1 MAIRAGTGDGPSTQ
15 HVDVAAASDVTRR
28 FGEGRLRGGCLTGRL
43 AVRKRR
49 ERMNRLFAAL
59 AGVLAACALVHTTAV
74 ADPTVAS
81 GGGRG
86 TVDGTQAFSQFGFSV
101 TRLADSSVQGSFNC
115 LMAGASQFPGF
126 TLMAVRGEVTSA
138 AITASGASFSGAG
151 MFQTGN
157 QGKAPATFRV
167 EVTAGGPG
175 VGTLQL
181 TLLTPFVFVLP
192 TEEVLNGQISIH

>member
-1 MAIRAGTGDGPSTQ
+1 MKRFFAAVAGVMAACVLIPG
-15 HVDVAAASDVTRR
+15 AAA
-28 FGEGRLRGGCLTGRL
+28 
-43 AVRKRR
+43 
-49 ERMNRLFAAL
+49 
-59 AGVLAACALVHTTAV
+59 
-74 ADPTVAS
+74 ADPMVAS

-86 TVDGTQAFSQFGFSV
+86 TVDGQQAFSQFGFSV
-101 TRLADSSVQGSFNC
+101 TRQADGSVQGSFNC

-126 TLMAVRGEVTSA
+126 TLMAVRGQVTSA
-138 AITASGASFSGAG
+138 AMTASGASFSGVG

-157 QGKAPATFRV
+157 QGKAPATFHV

-175 VGTLQL
+175 VGTLEL

>member
-1 MAIRAGTGDGPSTQ
+1 MKRSFRLL
-15 HVDVAAASDVTRR
+15 ASLV
-28 FGEGRLRGGCLTGRL
+28 
-43 AVRKRR
+43 
-49 ERMNRLFAAL
+49 
-59 AGVLAACALVHTTAV
+59 AACALVPA
-74 ADPTVAS
+74 AAAAGPTIAN

-86 TVDGTQAFSQFGFSV
+86 TIDGGSPFSQFGFSV
-101 TRLADSSVQGSFNC
+101 TRSADGSVQGNFNC

-126 TLMAVRGEVTSA
+126 TLMAVRGQVTSA
-138 AITASGASFSGAG
+138 AISGNTGSFDGVG

-157 QGKAPATFRV
+157 QGKSPATFHV

-192 TEEVLNGQISIH
+192 TEHVLNGHISIH

>member
-1 MAIRAGTGDGPSTQ
+1 MK
-15 HVDVAAASDVTRR
+15 R
-28 FGEGRLRGGCLTGRL
+28 FF
-43 AVRKRR
+43 AV
-49 ERMNRLFAAL
+49 F
-59 AGVLAACALVHTTAV
+59 AGVAAACALVPATAA
-74 ADPTVAS
+74 ADLTVAS

-86 TVDGTQAFSQFGFSV
+86 TVDGTQPFSQFGFSV
-101 TRLADSSVQGSFNC
+101 TRFADGSVHGGFNC

-138 AITASGASFSGAG
+138 AMTASGASFSGAG

-157 QGKAPATFRV
+157 QGKAPATFHV